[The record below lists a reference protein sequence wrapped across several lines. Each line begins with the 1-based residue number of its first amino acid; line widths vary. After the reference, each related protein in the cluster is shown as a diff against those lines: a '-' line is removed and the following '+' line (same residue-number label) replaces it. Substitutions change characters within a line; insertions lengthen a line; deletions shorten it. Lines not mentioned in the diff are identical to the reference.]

1 MFLFLKHH
9 KIYFLLLFFFILI
22 SCKLQEP
29 YKNHGILFL
38 KNRSDKLEL
47 DKSNKNDVIN
57 IIGQPHAKSISDI
70 NEWVYIE
77 RVLTK
82 GKYHQLGRNILKS
95 NNILV
100 LNFDKYGI
108 LKNKRFF
115 DKNDKEVVK
124 FSEKQTEND
133 LVKKSFIQD
142 FLQSLKTKMYGNR

>member
-1 MFLFLKHH
+1 MPLYLKNH

-47 DKSNKNDVIN
+47 NKSNKNDVIN

-82 GKYHQLGRNILKS
+82 GKYHQLGRNVLKT

-100 LNFDKYGI
+100 LNFNKYGI
-108 LKNKRFF
+108 LENKRFF

-142 FLQSLKTKMYGNR
+142 FLQSIKTKMYGNR

>member
-1 MFLFLKHH
+1 MLFFLKNH

-47 DKSNKNDVIN
+47 NKSNKNDVIN

-82 GKYHQLGRNILKS
+82 GKYHQLGRNVLKT

-108 LKNKRFF
+108 LENKRFF

-142 FLQSLKTKMYGNR
+142 FLQSIKTKMYGNR

>member
-1 MFLFLKHH
+1 MPLFLKNH

-47 DKSNKNDVIN
+47 NKSNKNDVIN

-82 GKYHQLGRNILKS
+82 GKYHQLGRNVLKT

-100 LNFDKYGI
+100 LNFNKYGI
-108 LKNKRFF
+108 LENKRFF

-124 FSEKQTEND
+124 FSQKQTEND

-142 FLQSLKTKMYGNR
+142 FLQSIKTKMYGNR